1 MLCRLRLKLRQARHL
16 VLTFPR
22 KTIKASVNPHEAK
35 HIVWYTPVR
44 TTKRQRSF
52 NTLLRTLSNMDAAKA
67 AFEAFKPI
75 FGKAIE
81 GLQNLKWE
89 QIPEPVRDYIEAHPA
104 LTTIQLLSLIL
115 FACPWLTVTPLF
127 YSLGFSG
134 LGPMAGKRSLETYL
148 QHHGPANVPSGSWAA
163 VFQSA
168 YGAVPAFSCMQS
180 VPMAGYGAAAANGI
194 VQGGYAV
201 GIGVA
206 EYFKWC
212 QSNGS
217 STPLARL

>member
-1 MLCRLRLKLRQARHL
+1 M
-16 VLTFPR
+16 
-22 KTIKASVNPHEAK
+22 E
-35 HIVWYTPVR
+35 
-44 TTKRQRSF
+44 
-52 NTLLRTLSNMDAAKA
+52 AAKA
-67 AFEAFKPI
+67 AFEALKPI
-75 FGKAIE
+75 FGKAIG
-81 GLQNLKWE
+81 GLQNLKWDD
-89 QIPEPVRDYIEAHPA
+89 IPEPVRSYIEAHPA

-134 LGPMAGKRSLETYL
+134 LGPMAG
-148 QHHGPANVPSGSWAA
+148 SWAA

-168 YGAVPAFSCMQS
+168 YGAVPAFSWLQS

-212 QSNGS
+212 QKNGS
-217 STPLARL
+217 STPLAKL